1 MGAVCAC
8 VRVCARVWSWGQ
20 ILDSV
25 CVVFGIIGSA
35 TGVSSAQVVRTIR
48 ILRIIRIFR
57 RFKSLRRIVG
67 AVSACLLPLS
77 NTFLIILVVNA
88 IYSVLAT
95 EVFGWLCPELFG
107 AFSLSFLTMIQVA
120 TGDGWATDVL
130 RPVLEMGQDN
140 EDVVQGF
147 NLLTCIFFISFVLL
161 VFLTLLNVTV
171 TVLLEGFLS
180 AIAEFDREERDRAS
194 QVEYEKLASRYA
206 DHLLICDKRPNQ
218 YAISYRFGASRV

>member
-1 MGAVCAC
+1 MGTVCAC

-194 QVEYEKLASRYA
+194 KVEYEKLASRYA
-206 DHLLICDKRPNQ
+206 AHLLICDKRPNQ